1 MDARKFPVAA
11 DRPWFWGAVIAGGLL
26 IAYVS
31 LPDTADGGKVAADAT
46 LSAASSARPS
56 SVSSELSLVPVKSWE
71 GTEVAGDVRLDGAGN
86 IIPDRALLEL
96 FDYVRSAVGEID
108 TPQMHAHLL
117 DIGRQRQLTAAQ
129 RAALDGLFGKYLD
142 YLHAVSG
149 IKTESSDIGSL
160 RKTYEARYWMRREM
174 LGFAMAE
181 AFFSGSEAE
190 DRFTLDRME
199 ILADKGLTDAQRS
212 QRLTALSAAEPAE
225 RRAALQPSQNL
236 LDLSNKTEQM
246 RQAGASVEQIQA
258 MRVGLVGSEAAERL
272 KALDQE
278 QADWA
283 RRMQAL
289 EAGRRNVLLDSNI
302 PAYDK
307 QMRINELVL
316 RDFSGPEALR
326 ARAILGMT
334 DTLR

>member
-1 MDARKFPVAA
+1 MDARKFSVAT
-11 DRPWFWGAVIAGGLL
+11 DRPWFWGAVVAGGLL

-31 LPDTADGGKVAADAT
+31 LRDTADDGKVAADTT
-46 LSAASSARPS
+46 LSAATSARPS
-56 SVSSELSLVPVKSWE
+56 SVSSALSLVPVRSWE
-71 GTEVAGDVRLDGAGN
+71 GTEVAGEVHFDGAGN

-117 DIGRQRQLTAAQ
+117 DIARQRQLTAEQ
-129 RAALDGLFGKYLD
+129 RVALDGLFSKYLD
-142 YLHAVSG
+142 YLHAVSS
-149 IKTESSDIGSL
+149 IKGESSDIGSL
-160 RKTYEARYWMRREM
+160 RKIYEARYWMRREM

-199 ILADKGLTDAQRS
+199 ILADKGLTDEQRS
-212 QRLTALSAAEPAE
+212 QRLAALSAAEPAE

-236 LDLSNKTEQM
+236 LELRNRTEQM
-246 RQAGASVEQIQA
+246 RQAGASVEQIQS
-258 MRVGLVGSEAAERL
+258 MRVGLVGTEAAERL

-278 QADWA
+278 QAAWA
-283 RRMQAL
+283 RRMQVL
-289 EAGRRNVLLDSNI
+289 EAGRQHILADPNI
-302 PAYDK
+302 PVDDR
-307 QMRINELVL
+307 QRRIDELVA

-326 ARAILGMT
+326 ASAILGAAGSSK
-334 DTLR
+334 